1 MSAPLGLAI
10 VGCGEIG
17 RWMALFGRL
26 NRRIR
31 LVACCDSQGPVAEAC
46 AARFRIPRAYDDY
59 HALLE
64 TERLDA
70 VYLAVPHDLHF
81 EMVVAAI
88 EAGIP
93 VLVEK
98 PIARTLDEGREI
110 VRRAHAADVRVSVN
124 YQYRYDSGCY
134 ALAQAARQGDLGE
147 LYYGRCNVPW
157 HREAAYFEQGAWRG
171 ALARSGG
178 GTLLTQ
184 GSHALDLLLWALD
197 SSPRAAT
204 GLTAQPGFPGVEVET
219 VALGTVELESGA
231 LIQVSSSMVAR
242 PEQAVTL
249 ELYGER
255 GTALY
260 SNQPWPHARFRGLR
274 IRRARPPVRGVHAL
288 QRSLEAFRAWV
299 VDDRPYLIPAAEAL
313 PVLATVEALYR
324 SARSGKVETISLSKG
339 APS

>member
-1 MSAPLGLAI
+1 
-10 VGCGEIG
+10 
-17 RWMALFGRL
+17 MALFCKL

-31 LVACCDSQGPVAEAC
+31 PVACCDNQRPVAEAL

-59 HALLE
+59 GALLE
-64 TERLDA
+64 GEHLDA

-88 EAGIP
+88 EAGVP

-110 VRRAHAADVRVSVN
+110 VRRAAAADVRVGVN
-124 YQYRYDSGCY
+124 YQYRYDNGCY

-157 HREAAYFEQGAWRG
+157 LREADYFEQGSWRG
-171 ALARSGG
+171 ELSRSGG

-197 SSPRAAT
+197 SPPRAAS
-204 GLTAQPGFPGVEVET
+204 GLTAQPGSPQAEVET
-219 VALGTVELESGA
+219 LALGAVELESGA

-260 SNQPWPHARFRGLR
+260 SNQPWPRARFRGLR
-274 IRRARPPVRGVHAL
+274 IRRARPPVWGVHAL
-288 QRSLEAFRAWV
+288 QRSLEAFRGWIQ
-299 VDDRPYLIPAAEAL
+299 DDRPYLIPAAEAL
-313 PVLATVEALYR
+313 PVLAAVEALYR
-324 SARSGKVETISLSKG
+324 SASSGKKELISVNRG
-339 APS
+339 A